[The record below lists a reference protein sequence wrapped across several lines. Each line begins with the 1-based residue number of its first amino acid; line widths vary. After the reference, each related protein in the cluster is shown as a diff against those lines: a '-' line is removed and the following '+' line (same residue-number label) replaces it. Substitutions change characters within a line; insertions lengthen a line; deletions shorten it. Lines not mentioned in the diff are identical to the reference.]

1 MNKEQTELERKV
13 IDFYCKKCKKSLG
26 IRYELTGDKD
36 AKILSGITIKCRT
49 NKCSRALIFKNVT
62 EGTLISMTDK
72 TGKVYI

>member
-1 MNKEQTELERKV
+1 MKKEQTELERKV

-49 NKCSRALIFKNVT
+49 NKCSRVLIFKNVT
-62 EGTLISMTDK
+62 EGTLLSMADK